1 MFTFD
6 QLRSFVVLAEELH
19 FGRAAER
26 LNMTQPPL
34 SRQIQRL
41 EKQLGF
47 DLFVRTQRRVEITR
61 AGELFAEEARKLLT
75 MAEASNLMASRIAAG
90 AVGHLRIGITASAA
104 LALLGHILQRLEST
118 APGLEVGVDEM
129 VSRDQ
134 INAVEKGAL
143 DLVFV
148 RTQPHSSELD
158 SLLVFEEPLVA
169 AISSRHRLA
178 VTSRPLHAKEVEGE
192 TVLQYTP
199 TEAEY
204 FRTLAA
210 QALTGVQITPKQQLT
225 QIHMMIA
232 LVAANQGIALVPA
245 SVSRLGMPGVVYRPL
260 KGQSDVRA
268 QLLAVW
274 RRDNSNPAFHAARTV
289 LQEMNRHLRSREPL

>member
-1 MFTFD
+1 MFTFE
-6 QLRSFVVLAEELH
+6 QLRSFVVLSDELH

-41 EKQLGF
+41 EKELGF
-47 DLFVRTQRRVEITR
+47 VLFIRSQRRVEITR

-75 MAEASNLMASRIAAG
+75 MAEASNVIASRIATG

-104 LALLGHILQRLEST
+104 LALLGHILQRLEAT
-118 APGLEVGVDEM
+118 TPGLEVGVDEM

-148 RTQPHSSELD
+148 RTYPHSPELE
-158 SLLVFEEPLVA
+158 SLLVFKEPLVA
-169 AISSRHRLA
+169 AISSRHPLA
-178 VTSRPLHAKEVEGE
+178 VTSRPLKTHELEGE

-199 TEAEY
+199 AEAEY

-210 QALTGVQITPKQQLT
+210 QALAGVQITPKQQLT

-232 LVAANQGIALVPA
+232 LVAANQGIALVPE
-245 SVSRLGMPGVVYRPL
+245 SVSRLGIPGVVYRTLAGKMP
-260 KGQSDVRA
+260 VMA

-274 RRDNSNPAFHAARTV
+274 RRDNSNPAFPAAHRV
-289 LQEMNRHLRSREPL
+289 LQEMHSLLSD

>member
-1 MFTFD
+1 MFTFE
-6 QLRSFVVLAEELH
+6 QLRSFVVLSEELH

-41 EKQLGF
+41 EKELGF
-47 DLFVRTQRRVEITR
+47 ALFVRSQRKVEITR

-75 MAEASNLMASRIAAG
+75 MAEASNVIASRIAAG
-90 AVGHLRIGITASAA
+90 AVGHLRVGITASAA
-104 LALLGHILQRLEST
+104 LALLGHILQRLEAT
-118 APGLEVGVDEM
+118 TPGLEVSVDEM

-148 RTQPHSSELD
+148 RTHPHSPELE

-169 AISSRHRLA
+169 AISSRHPLA
-178 VTSRPLHAKEVEGE
+178 VTSRPLNPRELEGE

-199 TEAEY
+199 AEAEY

-232 LVAANQGIALVPA
+232 LVAANQGIALVPE
-245 SVSRLGMPGVVYRPL
+245 SVSRLGMPGVVYRSL
-260 KGQSDVRA
+260 TSKSRVTA

-274 RRDNSNPAFHAARTV
+274 RRDNSNPAFPAARLV
-289 LQEMNRHLRSREPL
+289 LQEMHSKLSP

>member
-1 MFTFD
+1 MFTFE
-6 QLRSFVVLAEELH
+6 QLRSFVVLSEELH

-41 EKQLGF
+41 EKELGF
-47 DLFVRTQRRVEITR
+47 ALFIRSQRKVEITR
-61 AGELFAEEARKLLT
+61 AGALFAEEARKLLT

-104 LALLGHILQRLEST
+104 LALLGHILQRLEAVT
-118 APGLEVGVDEM
+118 PGLEVTVDEM

-134 INAVEKGAL
+134 INAVQKGAL

-148 RTQPHSSELD
+148 RNQPHSPELE

-169 AISSRHRLA
+169 AISSRHPLA
-178 VTSRPLHAKEVEGE
+178 VTSRPLKTQELAGE

-204 FRTLAA
+204 FRTLAV
-210 QALTGVQITPKQQLT
+210 QALSGVQITPKQQLT

-245 SVSRLGMPGVVYRPL
+245 SVSRLGMPGVVYRRL
-260 KGQSDVRA
+260 AGKSAVSA

-274 RRDNSNPAFHAARTV
+274 RRDNSNPAFRAAHRVLDEMHAEV
-289 LQEMNRHLRSREPL
+289 QD